1 MHTVQSFGATGQK
14 QSSAQGGGQQAVVMC
29 AATGGWVVYFP
40 PGAYTTGTITLRS
53 HQRISIGAQA
63 TNYSSKNADDFPLLQ
78 GERRAFLK
86 GTKLTNIAFEGETL
100 SLFRQFMT
108 DA

>member
-29 AATGGWVVYFP
+29 GATGGWVVYFP

-53 HQRISIGAQA
+53 HQRILIGAQA

-78 GERRAFLK
+78 GARRAFLK
-86 GTKLTNIAFEGETL
+86 STKLTNIAFEGETL